1 MAKRVVPGSL
11 TQPYKSKESDFSPN
25 LVGRQVTS
33 VNAFFTSGNF
43 SLTTNSSALTSEF
56 LNTGE
61 FSEVLTLDNLNI
73 TLQQSVDIN
82 NETNSLSV
90 KLKPKKRD
98 LTSFVYFSDARKFI
112 ESEVLDV
119 ITKWKGGLYI
129 RFSYINDTVTDFSYN
144 SDKNISYF
152 TLSKNIVE
160 NPFSLTIED
169 LPNLGTVNDVNDISF
184 IQENFKNY
192 QISNEFGNFD
202 IIGYTGNSETSDY
215 IKIQT
220 NGLVWPTLENSGT
233 TSGSFEYYLK
243 PSKQSLNKYF
253 YTQLSPFQKLLM
265 DENTK
270 PIYTIT
276 LTKPTQTSLG
286 SDFINNEKFTWPLSD
301 GYNIEYY
308 GQRYADYLTRL
319 LKFSA
324 YFDSEITNIMVR
336 RLVAKA
342 IFEFDT
348 AGDGQDPNSGR
359 KMDKLMKIWGRQYD
373 QVKTYIDNIS
383 FANVVTYDGEGNM
396 PDELIKMMAKNLGFD
411 TLQSFSSNKLIDFL
425 IKTSDSVFR
434 EGDSGVTTS
443 EMDLELWRRLIINA
457 WWLWKS
463 KGTRKVIEFFLN
475 LFSIDECLVDLD
487 EIVYVAESKLDYF
500 SVINQIRDYYGLVPD
515 DLILPID
522 QQGYPLILPNTADY
536 YFQLDGFWY
545 DGGVPE
551 NTKPDKKGN
560 NPHFGPYDFGRAYF
574 DKFRCFIPNFS
585 PTTEIV
591 NLNLLTFNYFTDY
604 SLGTVEGTGET
615 IITVDNDSIESTTTG
630 NLLNTYNDFYATV
643 MEEQDRVENAQI
655 LNAGSDNTNSNNGES
670 SFHINFFAGNE
681 QECITE
687 FCPSETGYQLESPS
701 GLVTYT
707 EQATETEVFTL
718 PLELEICCQNLG
730 YDNYFNINEGTYPCY
745 WCPPPDSIIENTLL
759 DGNIRLEYIR
769 PNGTQSN
776 ITDPQCCTNR
786 GGGWYIPEGGN
797 NPIGGVG
804 GFVGLP
810 YCKKND
816 PNNPADPNQ
825 AG

>member
-11 TQPYKSKESDFSPN
+11 TQPYKSRESDFSPN

-33 VNAFFTSGNF
+33 GNAFFTSGNF

-56 LNTGE
+56 INTGE

-73 TLQQSVDIN
+73 TLQESVDISN
-82 NETNSLSV
+82 DTNSLSV

-112 ESEVLDV
+112 EAEVLDV

-144 SDKNISYF
+144 SDKNISFF
-152 TLSKNIVE
+152 TISKNIIE
-160 NPFSLTIED
+160 NPFSLTTED
-169 LPNLGTVNDVNDISF
+169 IPNLGTVDNNNDISF
-184 IQENFKNY
+184 LQTNFKNY

-202 IIGYTGNSETSDY
+202 IIGYTGNSQTSDY

-220 NGLVWPTLENSGT
+220 KGLAWPTLV
-233 TSGSFEYYLK
+233 TSASTGGSFEYYLK
-243 PSKQSLNKYF
+243 PSQQSLNKYF
-253 YTQLSPFQKLLM
+253 YTQLSPFQRLLM
-265 DENTK
+265 DENTIPK
-270 PIYTIT
+270 YTIT
-276 LTKPTQTSLG
+276 LTRPTENIVGNS
-286 SDFINNEKFTWPLSD
+286 FINNEKFTWPLSD

-308 GQRYADYLTRL
+308 GRRYADYLTRL

-425 IKTSDSVFR
+425 IKTSNSVFR
-434 EGDSGVTTS
+434 DGDSGVTTS

-475 LFSIDECLVDLD
+475 LFNIDECLVDLD
-487 EIVYVAESKLDYF
+487 EIVYLAETKLDYPE
-500 SVINQIRDYYGLVPD
+500 VISQLLNYYGFIPED
-515 DLILPID
+515 ITLPID
-522 QQGYPLILPNTADY
+522 QQGYPKILPNSINY

-574 DKFRCFIPNFS
+574 DKFRCFIPNFT
-585 PTTEIV
+585 PTTETV

-604 SLGTVEGTGET
+604 SLGTIEGTGET
-615 IITVDNDSIESTTTG
+615 TITVDNDSSVATTTG

-643 MEEQDRVENAQI
+643 MEEQERVENAQI
-655 LNAGSDNTNSNNGES
+655 LNAGSDDSISNNGQS

-701 GLVTYT
+701 GIVTYT
-707 EQATETEVFTL
+707 EQATESTVFTL
-718 PLELEICCQNLG
+718 PLELEICCKNLG
-730 YDNYFNINEGTYPCY
+730 YNNYFNVEDGTTPCY
-745 WCPPPDSIIENTLL
+745 WCPPSDSFTEEVVVGQGTLL
-759 DGNIRLEYIR
+759 IVIR
-769 PNGTQSN
+769 PDGTQETPS
-776 ITDPQCCTNR
+776 QSCCVIR
-786 GGGWYIPEGGN
+786 GGLWITPTTTGPNGELIEGE
-797 NPIGGVG
+797 P
-804 GFVGLP
+804 F
-810 YCKKND
+810 CKKNETTD
-816 PNNPADPNQ
+816 PNEV
-825 AG
+825 G